1 MRQEKAAMATG
12 ATLHLEGMRCGSPV
26 LGLPVLPQSH
36 WFSDRLRGQ
45 QATPHLSLS
54 LCVTGE
60 RSHHA
65 MGKVLLLVHH
75 CISLHLPASTLA
87 QTGL

>member
-1 MRQEKAAMATG
+1 MATG
-12 ATLHLEGMRCGSPV
+12 ATLHLEGRGVGNLYQGCPCCHSHTGS
-26 LGLPVLPQSH
+26 GIG
-36 WFSDRLRGQ
+36 DRLRGQ
-45 QATPHLSLS
+45 QAMRHLCLS
-54 LCVTGE
+54 FCVTGE

-75 CISLHLPASTLA
+75 SISLHLRASTLA

>member
-1 MRQEKAAMATG
+1 MATG

-45 QATPHLSLS
+45 QA

-60 RSHHA
+60 RSHRA